1 MRIQT
6 PYSHLTAHLD
16 SVFFD
21 ETSLRY
27 KTNQT
32 IKDFCKNLTKVMNT
46 GVSYNK
52 LLSNSSKSRIRGDF
66 SHIKK
71 LSKKIPVAEEEV
83 IANIE
88 KAKSQGENLTFFT
101 KTQSQISDDINK
113 LQCLI
118 KMADLLTL
126 GLRHPDPS
134 SVTAPDGKLITA
146 LAYLYEF
153 IDDRKVFNYFSIH
166 GHYQLHAPRLPQNN
180 QVVNRVL
187 PSAPAA
193 DDHYLMGHH
202 SGITPG
208 EAPPTY
214 EQAIQQGQ
222 NQRMNAY
229 ASSHYPRPGWSMNRI

>member
-16 SVFFD
+16 SVFFE
-21 ETSLRY
+21 ETSSRY

-32 IKDFCKNLTKVMNT
+32 IKNFSKNLTNVMNA

-52 LLSNSSKSRIRGDF
+52 LLSNSSKSRIRGDL

-71 LSKKIPVAEEEV
+71 LSKKIPVAEEEI
-83 IANIE
+83 IAKIE
-88 KAKSQGENLTFFT
+88 KAKSEGENLTYFT
-101 KTQSQISDDINK
+101 RTQAKISDDIDK
-113 LQCLI
+113 LQCLL

-126 GLRHPDPS
+126 GLRHPEPS
-134 SVTAPDGKLITA
+134 TVTAPAGKLITV

-153 IDDRKVFNYFSIH
+153 IDDRKVFKYFSIH
-166 GHYQLHAPRLPQNN
+166 GHYQLNAPRLPQNN
-180 QVVNRVL
+180 QVVNPVL

-202 SGITPG
+202 SGIAPG

-214 EQAIQQGQ
+214 EQAMQQGQ

-229 ASSHYPRPGWSMNRI
+229 ASRDYPRPGWSMNRI